1 MRIAVNTQHLLPNK
15 LEGIGWFAHE
25 TLRRIVQNHPEHEFV
40 FIFDRPW
47 DEAFIYSN
55 NIIPVKTTVPS
66 RHPFLWWW
74 HYEIDIPLI
83 LKKYS
88 PDLFFSP
95 DGWMSLKT
103 PVPTV
108 NVIHDLNFVH
118 RPSDFPFF
126 YRKYYNYFFP
136 KYAKKAKQLITVSEY
151 SKTDIIET
159 WGIAPNKIDVAYNGC
174 NTIYTPVASELGIE
188 IENQFT
194 GGNPYFIYVGSHN
207 PRKNIEGMLD
217 AFDIFKQ
224 NDMQNYK
231 LVIVGEAMWNNSYLQ
246 NKIDK
251 LNYKNDIVFTGRL
264 STEVLH
270 LVLASAKALLLVSF
284 SEGFGIPVVEAMH
297 CDVPV
302 ICSNVSALPEIA
314 GNAALFAD
322 PFSANDIAQAM
333 ITLANNTKVRQKIIE
348 EGKNQRKKFSWDYTA
363 EKVWE
368 TIEKACH

>member
-151 SKTDIIET
+151 SKTDIIKT
-159 WGIAPNKIDVAYNGC
+159 WGIAPKKIDVAYNGC

-251 LNYKNDIVFTGRL
+251 LNYKDDIVFTGRL

-322 PFSANDIAQAM
+322 PFSANDIAQTM
-333 ITLANNTKVRQKIIE
+333 ITLANNTKERQKIIE